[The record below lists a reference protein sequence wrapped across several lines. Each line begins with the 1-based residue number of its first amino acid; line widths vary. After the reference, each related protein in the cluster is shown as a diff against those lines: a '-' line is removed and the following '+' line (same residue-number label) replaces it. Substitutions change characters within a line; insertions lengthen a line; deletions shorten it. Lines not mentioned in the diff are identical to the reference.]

1 MDTERITEIL
11 YTLYIASDIDCL
23 DVRERIKNENLGN
36 IISCHQGA
44 SKLCLVFKKE
54 DFVIKWTRED
64 SWKFSKEEAMKECEI
79 YQKAKEQGLEML
91 FPSTEF
97 FGEIN
102 GIKFVIQEKIDYSCE
117 DCPSTTREKYKKISK
132 TATEKIFTKMQKGFR
147 VNSCYDRD
155 LDSLWAS
162 MVITLYGKKVCKKL
176 CAFIKENRINDLHT
190 SNLGYKKNRP
200 IILDFSGYYR

>member
-1 MDTERITEIL
+1 MDTKRITEIL
-11 YTLYIASDIDCL
+11 YALDIVGNMDCF
-23 DVRERIKNENLGN
+23 DVLERIENENLSN
-36 IISCHQGA
+36 IISCSRGA

-54 DFVIKWTRED
+54 DFVIKWARED
-64 SWKFSKEEAMKECEI
+64 SWESFNDEAMKECEI
-79 YQKAKEQGLEML
+79 YQKAKEQGLEKL
-91 FPSTEF
+91 FPLTEF

-102 GIKFVIQEKIDYSCE
+102 GIKFVMQEKIDYSCE
-117 DCPSTTREKYKKISK
+117 DCPRITREKYKKISK

-147 VNSCYDRD
+147 INSCYDRD

>member
-1 MDTERITEIL
+1 MDTEKITEIL
-11 YTLYIASDIDCL
+11 YTLYITSDMDCFH
-23 DVRERIKNENLGN
+23 VRERIKDENLSN
-36 IISCHQGA
+36 IISCYQGA

-64 SWKFSKEEAMKECEI
+64 LWESSKEEAMKECEI

-91 FPSTEF
+91 FPSTKF

-102 GIKFVIQEKIDYSCE
+102 DIKFVIQEKIDYSCE
-117 DCPSTTREKYKKISK
+117 KCPIITREKYKKISK
-132 TATEKIFTKMQKGFR
+132 TATEKIIDKMRNGFKINKG
-147 VNSCYDRD
+147 CDRD
-155 LDSLWAS
+155 LDRLWAS

-176 CAFIKENRINDLHT
+176 CTFIKENEINDLHT
-190 SNLGYKKNRP
+190 SNLGYKNNHP